1 MGVRLEPAGAR
12 PAHSQHVEPRHADGA
27 GRYEELGIYVRG
39 ALESGVTVDEIRE
52 VLLHATVYCGTP
64 ASQQATLA
72 AHAALKA
79 AGAIDGGA

>member
-1 MGVRLEPAGAR
+1 MLNLGMLTALR
-12 PAHSQHVEPRHADGA
+12 
-27 GRYEELGIYVRG
+27 RYEELGICVRG

-64 ASQQATLA
+64 AGRQAFLA

-79 AGAIDGGA
+79 ADAIEGGGA